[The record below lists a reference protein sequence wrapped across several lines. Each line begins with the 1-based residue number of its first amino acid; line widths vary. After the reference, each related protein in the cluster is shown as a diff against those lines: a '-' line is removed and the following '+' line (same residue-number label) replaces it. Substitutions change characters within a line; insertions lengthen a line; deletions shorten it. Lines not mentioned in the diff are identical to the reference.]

1 MMSTTTSSITKKTNR
16 IREPPIP
23 LSSLFMFTHKLIFV
37 VTTHIHTYIASDF
50 LFWMSS
56 SSSPTTLEIDLGSL
70 ATGLGCALCGGVLND
85 AVTVRIIMNMNNT
98 PCRITSCF

>member
-23 LSSLFMFTHKLIFV
+23 LSSLFMFTHKLI
-37 VTTHIHTYIASDF
+37 ICCNNAHTYIYSIRF
-50 LFWMSS
+50 SFWMSS